1 MRASLSEMRIG
12 SLLPLHVQAVTAD
25 RKTVRSK
32 TVRSETSAGEATT
45 VDLNDSVI
53 VMKRGRIAG
62 PLVDRGFSST
72 DRTIDRKGWTGKEA
86 RRG

>member
-25 RKTVRSK
+25 RKTVRS
-32 TVRSETSAGEATT
+32 ETSAGEATT
-45 VDLNDSVI
+45 VDSNGSVI

-62 PLVDRGFSST
+62 PLVDRSFSAT
-72 DRTIDRKGWTGKEA
+72 DRTIDRKGRTGKEA